1 MKPAGGVT
9 KKDDEEAAASAAA
22 AVDLSPLSFVLAE
35 LKLALIY
42 VGTKWALVQN
52 SDFDLT
58 LENEPYHAIQVR
70 ASKSRWAFT
79 VANSEPSYP
88 ALRVAVFGNSGSY
101 SLTTATVTLQGCAVS
116 RYRFGCAWI
125 G

>member
-1 MKPAGGVT
+1 MVA
-9 KKDDEEAAASAAA
+9 KKDDAAAPPP
-22 AVDLSPLSFVLAE
+22 VDLSPLSFVLAE

-70 ASKSRWAFT
+70 GSKSRWLLA
-79 VANSEPSYP
+79 VANSEPSNP
-88 ALRVAVFGNSGSY
+88 ALQVACFWNAVSD
-101 SLTTATVTLQGCAVS
+101 SLTATVILHGPCVS
-116 RYRFGCAWI
+116 RIHQG
-125 G
+125 